1 MSRIRRMFDM
11 VLDVIRHQTLKN
23 IVLEIIRVS
32 PLFLVAGIFL
42 KRSANLPVIL
52 WALGVVALFSLASHG
67 IRKLI
72 FWNISMDKLYEK
84 SLGTPLSAAI
94 VFASI
99 VAFLSVAFTTMVSF
113 LR

>member
-1 MSRIRRMFDM
+1 VFN
-11 VLDVIRHQTLKN
+11 VALDALKHQTPKS
-23 IVLEIIRVS
+23 IVLEVIRVS

-42 KRSANLPVIL
+42 TRSANLPVIL
-52 WALGVVALFSLASHG
+52 WALGIVALFSLASHG

-84 SLGTPLSAAI
+84 SLETPLAAAI